1 MLIWN
6 YCFLMQISPE
16 EPPKS
21 EMNGAGKAL
30 LPLSFASFTRM
41 LGVSIVDLIL
51 VIYAVNLGADAFL
64 SGIAV
69 GAFSLAQVLLQIPIG
84 RLSDKIG
91 RKKTIQIGVLIY
103 AIGTGLCGFA
113 QNIYQLIAFRFIA
126 GSSAYISVIQAFL
139 GDLFGTKERGR
150 AMSYYSSGVT
160 LGYAVGLPLGGL
172 LASLFLNL
180 PFFVNFMLAMASFT
194 LIHFFVDEP
203 QGKGK
208 INNDTKINW
217 RDLFRN
223 RLFLITI
230 GTDCMS
236 IFVFSSLLV
245 FITPFA
251 RSFGYS
257 TSQFSLIMVPL
268 VLIMISGFIIGGKYS
283 YRLGRSNAILI
294 GFLIAGPLL
303 LAQTFVTTPVG
314 LVIIAAFMIFGIGI
328 AWTNMPALIL
338 DSVPDPACRATATS
352 VYNTIRFIGN
362 AIGPV
367 VIGYIIGLYSP
378 DPTDLSA
385 GIRVSYLI
393 SGAIYLVACLI
404 VFFFLRKYERQ
415 NRVICESI

>member
-1 MLIWN
+1 
-6 YCFLMQISPE
+6 MQISPE
-16 EPPKS
+16 EPQGVLEQNS
-21 EMNGAGKAL
+21 SSKAL
-30 LPLSFASFTRM
+30 LPLAFASFTRM

-51 VIYAVNLGADAFL
+51 VLYAVNLGADAFL

-69 GAFSLAQVLLQIPIG
+69 GAFSIAQVLLQIPMG

-91 RKKTIQIGVLIY
+91 RKKTIQLGVLIY
-103 AIGTGLCGFA
+103 AIGTGMCGFA
-113 QNIYQLIAFRFIA
+113 QNIYQLIAFRFLA
-126 GSSAYISVIQAFL
+126 GSSAYIAVIQAFL
-139 GDLFGTKERGR
+139 GDLFGSKERGR
-150 AMSYYSSGVT
+150 AMSYYSAGVT

-180 PFFVNFMLAMASFT
+180 PFFVNFLLAMVSFT

-203 QGKGK
+203 SGERKGK
-208 INNDTKINW
+208 LNNNGTKINW

-223 RLFLITI
+223 RLFLVTI
-230 GTDCMS
+230 GTDCLA

-245 FITPFA
+245 FITPFG

-257 TSQFSLIMVPL
+257 TYDFSLIMVLL
-268 VLIMISGFIIGGKYS
+268 VLIMITGFIIGGKYS
-283 YRLGRSNAILI
+283 YRLGRSNTILI

-303 LAQTFVTTPVG
+303 LAQTFVTTPIG
-314 LVIIAAFMIFGIGI
+314 LVVIAAFLIFGIGL

-338 DSVPDPACRATATS
+338 DSVSDPACRATTTS
-352 VYNTIRFIGN
+352 IYNTIRFISN

-367 VIGYIIGLYSP
+367 VMGYVIGLYSP
-378 DPTDLSA
+378 DPSDLSA

-393 SGAIYLVACLI
+393 SGTIYLVACFI

-415 NRVICESI
+415 NRTICESG

>member
-1 MLIWN
+1 
-6 YCFLMQISPE
+6 MQISPE
-16 EPPKS
+16 EPQGVLEQNS
-21 EMNGAGKAL
+21 ASKAL
-30 LPLSFASFTRM
+30 LPLAFASFTRM

-51 VIYAVNLGADAFL
+51 VLYAVNLGADAFL

-69 GAFSLAQVLLQIPIG
+69 GAFSIAQVLLQIPMG

-91 RKKTIQIGVLIY
+91 RKKTIQLGVLIY
-103 AIGTGLCGFA
+103 AIGTGMCGFA
-113 QNIYQLIAFRFIA
+113 QNIYQLIAFRFLA
-126 GSSAYISVIQAFL
+126 GSSAYIAVIQAFL
-139 GDLFGTKERGR
+139 GDLFGSKERGR
-150 AMSYYSSGVT
+150 AMSYYSAGVT

-180 PFFVNFMLAMASFT
+180 PFFVNFLLAMVSFT

-203 QGKGK
+203 SGERKGK
-208 INNDTKINW
+208 LNNNGTKINW

-223 RLFLITI
+223 RLFLVTI
-230 GTDCMS
+230 GTDCLA

-245 FITPFA
+245 FITPFG

-257 TSQFSLIMVPL
+257 TYDFSLIMVLL
-268 VLIMISGFIIGGKYS
+268 VLIMITGFIIGGKYS
-283 YRLGRSNAILI
+283 YRLGRSNTILI

-303 LAQTFVTTPVG
+303 LAQTFVTTPIG
-314 LVIIAAFMIFGIGI
+314 LVVIAAFLIFGIGL

-338 DSVPDPACRATATS
+338 DSVSDPACRATATS
-352 VYNTIRFIGN
+352 IYNTIRFISN

-367 VIGYIIGLYSP
+367 VMGYVIGLYSP
-378 DPTDLSA
+378 DPSDLSA

-393 SGAIYLVACLI
+393 SGTIYLVACFI

-415 NRVICESI
+415 NRTICESG

>member
-1 MLIWN
+1 
-6 YCFLMQISPE
+6 MQISPE
-16 EPPKS
+16 EPQGVLEQNS
-21 EMNGAGKAL
+21 SSKAL
-30 LPLSFASFTRM
+30 LPLAFASFTRM

-51 VIYAVNLGADAFL
+51 VLYAVNLGADAFL

-69 GAFSLAQVLLQIPIG
+69 GAFSIAQVLLQIPMG

-91 RKKTIQIGVLIY
+91 RKKTIQLGVLIY
-103 AIGTGLCGFA
+103 AIGTGMCGFA
-113 QNIYQLIAFRFIA
+113 QNIYQLIAFRFLA
-126 GSSAYISVIQAFL
+126 GSSAYIAVIQAFL
-139 GDLFGTKERGR
+139 GDLFGSKERGR
-150 AMSYYSSGVT
+150 AMSYYSAGVT

-180 PFFVNFMLAMASFT
+180 PFFVNFLLAMVSFT

-203 QGKGK
+203 SGERKGK
-208 INNDTKINW
+208 LNNNGTKINW

-223 RLFLITI
+223 RLFLVTI
-230 GTDCMS
+230 GTDCLA

-245 FITPFA
+245 FITPFG

-257 TSQFSLIMVPL
+257 TYDFSLIMVLL
-268 VLIMISGFIIGGKYS
+268 VLIMITGFIIGGKYS
-283 YRLGRSNAILI
+283 YRLGRSNTILI

-303 LAQTFVTTPVG
+303 LAQTFVTTPIG
-314 LVIIAAFMIFGIGI
+314 LVVIAAFLIFGIGL

-338 DSVPDPACRATATS
+338 DSVSDPACRATATS
-352 VYNTIRFIGN
+352 IYNTIRFISN

-367 VIGYIIGLYSP
+367 VMGYVIGLYSP
-378 DPTDLSA
+378 DPSDLSA

-393 SGAIYLVACLI
+393 SGTIYLVACFI

-415 NRVICESI
+415 NRTICESG